1 VKNGV
6 LQVSGAAGLGWVK
19 DVRAKALL
27 VPGVR
32 AVEFAPELEP
42 DRLAFAQSKTDIEKT
57 VVKFPVATAALSS
70 GERQALRKMAEEMKT
85 LLAAA
90 QSLHQT
96 VNFTVVGHT
105 DSTGAETSNL
115 NLSQR
120 RADRVAYELIQ
131 NGVPDKLLQATGVG
145 TTQPIRSEDSDANR
159 EFNRSTSILVKIQ
172 NP

>member
-1 VKNGV
+1 
-6 LQVSGAAGLGWVK
+6 
-19 DVRAKALL
+19 
-27 VPGVR
+27 
-32 AVEFAPELEP
+32 
-42 DRLAFAQSKTDIEKT
+42 
-57 VVKFPVATAALSS
+57 
-70 GERQALRKMAEEMKT
+70 MAEEMKT